1 MEILSVNIGKPQPI
15 DTKSGLTGIFKIP
28 QAGSVKVEKL
38 GLCGDTI
45 IDLVNHGGED
55 QAVYLYGQPDYVWW
69 SEQLG
74 RELPAGIFGEN
85 LTVSEMESA
94 SLTIGD
100 RFLIG
105 DVVLEATS
113 PRIPC
118 VTFSERM
125 NDPKFAKKFL
135 AEKRTGI
142 YCRVLTG
149 GEISTGMKIDYKPYE
164 GIQIAANEIL
174 MDYKNPSV
182 ETMRRYLKAPIHK
195 IGRAD
200 YEAKLAAI

>member
-1 MEILSVNIGKPQPI
+1 
-15 DTKSGLTGIFKIP
+15 
-28 QAGSVKVEKL
+28 
-38 GLCGDTI
+38 
-45 IDLVNHGGED
+45 
-55 QAVYLYGQPDYVWW
+55 
-69 SEQLG
+69 
-74 RELPAGIFGEN
+74 
-85 LTVSEMESA
+85 
-94 SLTIGD
+94 
-100 RFLIG
+100 LIG

-135 AEKRTGI
+135 AAKRTGI

-174 MDYKNPSV
+174 MDYKNPLE
-182 ETMRRYLKAPIHK
+182 ETMRRYLQAPIHK